1 MSVGAVILRD
11 VQPQGRNLSENSG
24 SGNAHK
30 TKQYL
35 NSTNQFSI
43 NNVSSYMLPTL

>member
-1 MSVGAVILRD
+1 MSVSAVILGD

-24 SGNAHK
+24 SGSVQK
-30 TKQYL
+30 TEQYL
-35 NSTNQFSI
+35 NPTNQFSI